1 LTASNIK
8 HKEAMSK
15 AIDLIEKVA
24 DLPSEE
30 PLKAPVSTKK
40 NDRFEA
46 LKKFK
51 NSINK

>member
-1 LTASNIK
+1 
-8 HKEAMSK
+8 
-15 AIDLIEKVA
+15 
-24 DLPSEE
+24 
-30 PLKAPVSTKK
+30 LKAPVSTKK

>member
-1 LTASNIK
+1 
-8 HKEAMSK
+8 
-15 AIDLIEKVA
+15 
-24 DLPSEE
+24 LPSEE